1 MVHIVNDLAA
11 ALPFAILKGGE
22 GAGIADVISG
32 YGAAE
37 LLMLI
42 PYVVLVMILLRPG
55 RRREII
61 EMWRREN
68 SDSVSAG

>member
-22 GAGIADVISG
+22 DAGISDVISG
-32 YGAAE
+32 YGASE

-42 PYVVLVMILLRPG
+42 PYVILVMVLLRPG
-55 RRREII
+55 KRREIF
-61 EMWRREN
+61 EMWRGEN